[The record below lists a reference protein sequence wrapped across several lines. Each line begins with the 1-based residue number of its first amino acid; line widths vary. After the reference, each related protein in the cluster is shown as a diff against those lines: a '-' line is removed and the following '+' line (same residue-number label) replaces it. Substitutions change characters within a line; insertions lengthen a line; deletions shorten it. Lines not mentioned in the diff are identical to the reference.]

1 MDENGDDAA
10 SSQTQPETR
19 AGRHSGMPSARL
31 TPASLY
37 WHLTKAPRRRI
48 WDPENNPIRSGLLI
62 LIGILAAF
70 GQAARDIANQAV
82 WWAPFRGLA
91 ALIGGLVLIWGVIA
105 YLGRPATASKPS
117 LIAKFRSSHR
127 SKDAS

>member
-1 MDENGDDAA
+1 MTPDGTDREDATP
-10 SSQTQPETR
+10 QTR
-19 AGRHSGMPSARL
+19 AGRHSGMPPARL

-48 WDPENNPIRSGLLI
+48 WDPESNPIRSGLLT

-91 ALIGGLVLIWGVIA
+91 AIIGGLVLIGAVIA

-117 LIAKFRSSHR
+117 LNAKFRPSHR
-127 SKDAS
+127 GKDAS